1 MLLPISGAGGVSFHS
16 TKAAFTLCIREEK
29 IPQFQLPSWLGFR
42 EALRMSA
49 PWWDSDWKDRS
60 GPEYRCYVSNLP
72 YSANESSLKD
82 AFASYGAV
90 SSEVVVDRETGR
102 SRGFGFV
109 QFEDQKSMN
118 DAIQGMNGQQV
129 GDRNVNVSQANQRS
143 RRWRA

>member
-1 MLLPISGAGGVSFHS
+1 
-16 TKAAFTLCIREEK
+16 
-29 IPQFQLPSWLGFR
+29 
-42 EALRMSA
+42 MSA
-49 PWWDSDWKDRS
+49 PWWDSDWKDQS

-129 GDRNVNVSQANQRS
+129 GGRNVNVSQANQRS